1 MAIKIAPSIL
11 SARFDRL
18 GVQVREAAEAG
29 ADMLHI
35 DVMDGHFVPNLT
47 MGPAIVKS
55 IRPLTQVPFDAHLMV
70 THPQE
75 FVKPFADAG
84 VDDLTVH
91 VESDHDIRAT
101 IRTIRDAG
109 VRPGV
114 VLNPATPFEK
124 AAPYLEHADMLL
136 IMTVDPGFSGQP
148 FRANV
153 VPKIREARRYI
164 DKEGLTTEI
173 QVDGGIKVDTAP
185 IVAEA
190 GADILVSGS
199 GIFPDRIRE
208 NLLAIR
214 RAAEKGRAGSSA
226 CDGPSRIRD
235 RDAAARGAPGGQP
248 HHDLRRH
255 PGHDRPA
262 RVARDRHPAHANLG
276 GRILA
281 LFVKRVARDG

>member
-18 GVQVREAAEAG
+18 GDQVREASEAG

-55 IRPLTQVPFDAHLMV
+55 IRPLTKVPFDAHLMV
-70 THPQE
+70 THPQD
-75 FVKPFADAG
+75 FVKAFVDAG

-91 VESDHDIRAT
+91 VESDHDVRAT
-101 IRTIRDAG
+101 IRAIRDTG
-109 VRPGV
+109 IRPGV

-124 AAPYLEHADMLL
+124 AVPYLGDVDLL
-136 IMTVDPGFSGQP
+136 LVMTVHPGFAGQS
-148 FRANV
+148 FRADV
-153 VPKIREARRYI
+153 VPKIRAARQYV
-164 DKEGLTTEI
+164 DQEHLALEI

-199 GIFPDRIRE
+199 GIFPDRVRE
-208 NLLAIR
+208 NLMAIR
-214 RAAEKGRAGSSA
+214 RAAEKGRAGSK
-226 CDGPSRIRD
+226 RI
-235 RDAAARGAPGGQP
+235 
-248 HHDLRRH
+248 
-255 PGHDRPA
+255 
-262 RVARDRHPAHANLG
+262 
-276 GRILA
+276 
-281 LFVKRVARDG
+281 

>member
-18 GVQVREAAEAG
+18 GDQVREAAEAG
-29 ADMLHI
+29 ADRLHI
-35 DVMDGHFVPNLT
+35 DVMNGHFVPNLT
-47 MGPAIVKS
+47 MGPSIVKS
-55 IRPLTQVPFDAHLMV
+55 IRPLTQVPLDAHLMV

-75 FVKPFADAG
+75 FVKPFAEAG

-109 VRPGV
+109 IRPGV

-124 AAPYLEHADMLL
+124 AVPYLADADMVL
-136 IMTVDPGFSGQP
+136 IMTVHPGFSGQA
-148 FRANV
+148 FRADV

-164 DKEGLTTEI
+164 DKEGLATEI

-208 NLLAIR
+208 NLIAIR
-214 RAAEKGRAGSSA
+214 RAAEKGRAGS
-226 CDGPSRIRD
+226 
-235 RDAAARGAPGGQP
+235 
-248 HHDLRRH
+248 
-255 PGHDRPA
+255 
-262 RVARDRHPAHANLG
+262 
-276 GRILA
+276 
-281 LFVKRVARDG
+281 KRV